1 MAAQAISSV
10 FYANSAT
17 AIVLELIHRFAREQ
31 PLHRHVSKLTD
42 SLVSQLEESEKWK
55 KTNPATDKKATR
67 KDPGREEAQT
77 IALARR
83 MRERLIVNFLKQV
96 IMFGIEQIKE
106 DVRTQLLRV
115 YNKLENRAKIS

>member
-1 MAAQAISSV
+1 
-10 FYANSAT
+10 
-17 AIVLELIHRFAREQ
+17 
-31 PLHRHVSKLTD
+31 
-42 SLVSQLEESEKWK
+42 
-55 KTNPATDKKATR
+55 
-67 KDPGREEAQT
+67 
-77 IALARR
+77 